1 MKRLLRVA
9 FLATLFYFCC
19 HGVASAQDVATSTAP
34 PTAGDLA
41 LVLAPLIAAATAVER
56 IIEMLFNW
64 YESVL
69 MNAGSF
75 LGLGGDYVKWAQQQ
89 ISHYQQAVLAI
100 KVEGAAPAG
109 AGSSTL
115 AEAEAKLAAAQERL
129 LGWLE
134 SPFYTSRKKVATL
147 IMGLVLGIVLTFA
160 TRLRMLALLG
170 LQPASEVG
178 AGAIVPWM
186 DMLLTG
192 LIIGT
197 GSAPVHSLIGLLQNT
212 KDAVG
217 EARALWK
224 GKAIAEVQGVL
235 AELRREVQPAEPTRV
250 VIVPR
255 AVEETSPEQ
264 LAALAEALE
273 RAGAPARAMAAP
285 APQVSP
291 PSDVEIQRTARH
303 LLR

>member
-1 MKRLLRVA
+1 MKRALRIALLTA
-9 FLATLFYFCC
+9 LFYLCC
-19 HGVASAQDVATSTAP
+19 YSTASAQEAATSAT
-34 PTAGDLA
+34 PTVGDLA
-41 LVLAPLIAAATAVER
+41 LVLAPLVAAATAVER

-75 LGLGGDYVKWAQQQ
+75 LGLGGAYVKWAQQQ
-89 ISHYQQAVLAI
+89 VSHHQQAVLAI
-100 KVEGAAPAG
+100 K
-109 AGSSTL
+109 AGSQPTGASGLSSL
-115 AEAEAKLAAAQERL
+115 AEAEEKLAAAQERL

-147 IMGLVLGIVLTFA
+147 IMGLILGIALAFA

-170 LQPASEVG
+170 LQPVSETG

-250 VIVPR
+250 MIVPQSI
-255 AVEETSPEQ
+255 EEMSPEQ
-264 LAALAEALE
+264 LAALAEALQKASE
-273 RAGAPARAMAAP
+273 PARAMATP

-291 PSDVEIQRTARH
+291 PSDVEIQRAARR